1 MCYDPVQF
9 ATGFIRNFEQMILE
23 QVVVLF
29 PIVDL
34 IDGVMVHW
42 ILKPEGQ

>member
-1 MCYDPVQF
+1 
-9 ATGFIRNFEQMILE
+9 MILE

-42 ILKPEGQ
+42 ILKPEGRACVVSLDWWGYIRVTG